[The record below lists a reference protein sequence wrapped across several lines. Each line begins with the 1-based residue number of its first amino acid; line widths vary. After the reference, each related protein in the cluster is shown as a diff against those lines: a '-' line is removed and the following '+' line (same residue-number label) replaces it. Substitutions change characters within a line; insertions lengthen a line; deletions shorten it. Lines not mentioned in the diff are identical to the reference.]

1 MGGAVPECSGYHRQD
16 GRRVTTDPAMTD
28 QLSLELEAGLPHLP
42 ARLRPMMPR
51 PLQAPFDSSEHV
63 FEPSWGGQRALAFLE
78 PAFDQDALGR
88 FHTADGAP
96 SVRIVDVGGRDL
108 GDRLG
113 ELGGL
118 ALRIEARS
126 AVLDGELIV
135 VDGAG
140 RPDLPALGARL
151 AGRPGPDV
159 AYLAFDLL
167 YLDGR
172 PLLGLPLARRREA
185 LRRVLRPGPEVV
197 ALPAIVG
204 EGRALH
210 DAATTQG
217 LAGTMARQR
226 TSPYLPG
233 VRSRLWRF
241 VATGTV
247 GTGPF
252 RSSESG
258 VVGDVGGVDV
268 VEGAVRGDAAPSPF
282 EDGVGSVAETPDA
295 AASNP
300 SADLKAPPEA
310 ERPTLGLDAVP
321 GTTGAVLAVFRRLPL
336 DIDGGE

>member
-1 MGGAVPECSGYHRQD
+1 
-16 GRRVTTDPAMTD
+16 MTD

-51 PLQAPFDSSEHV
+51 PLSAPFDSSEHV

-78 PAFDQDALGR
+78 PAFDQDEQGR

-96 SVRIVDVGGRDL
+96 SVRLVDAGGRDL
-108 GDRLG
+108 ADRLG

-126 AVLDGELIV
+126 AVLDGELVV

-140 RPDLPALGARL
+140 RPDPAALDERL
-151 AGRPGPDV
+151 AGRAGPDV

-172 PLLGLPLARRREA
+172 PLLGQALTRRREA
-185 LRRVLRPGPEVV
+185 LRRILRPGPEVV

-210 DAATTQG
+210 DAATAQG

-241 VATGTV
+241 VAA
-247 GTGPF
+247 
-252 RSSESG
+252 
-258 VVGDVGGVDV
+258 
-268 VEGAVRGDAAPSPF
+268 GARAMELAAAEPDLAAPLVTGLGVPT
-282 EDGVGSVAETPDA
+282 EDQAGS
-295 AASNP
+295 
-300 SADLKAPPEA
+300 
-310 ERPTLGLDAVP
+310 PTLGLEIGP
-321 GTTGAVLAVFRRLPL
+321 GTAGAVLAVFRRLPL
-336 DIDGGE
+336 DVGGE

>member
-1 MGGAVPECSGYHRQD
+1 
-16 GRRVTTDPAMTD
+16 MTD

-42 ARLRPMMPR
+42 ARLRPMLPR
-51 PLQAPFDSSEHV
+51 PLPAPFDSTEHV

-78 PAFDQDALGR
+78 PAYDQDETGR
-88 FHTADGAP
+88 YHTADGAP
-96 SVRIVDVGGRDL
+96 SVRLVDAGGRDL
-108 GDRLG
+108 ADFLA

-118 ALRIEARS
+118 VLRIEARS

-140 RPDLPALGARL
+140 RPDLAALEARL
-151 AGRPGPDV
+151 AGRPGPEV

-172 PLLGLPLARRREA
+172 PLLGQPLVRRRDA
-185 LRRVLRPGPEVV
+185 LRRILRPGPEVV
-197 ALPAIVG
+197 AVPAIVG

-210 DAATTQG
+210 DAASVQG

-241 VATGTV
+241 VATGV
-247 GTGPF
+247 G
-252 RSSESG
+252 EVAG
-258 VVGDVGGVDV
+258 VAGGIAGGVAAGGAAGSAGGGAGGGVAGGGVGG
-268 VEGAVRGDAAPSPF
+268 GAGGGVAGGGMQADAS
-282 EDGVGSVAETPDA
+282 G
-295 AASNP
+295 P
-300 SADLKAPPEA
+300 SAEPEH
-310 ERPTLGLDAVP
+310 PTLGLDAAP

-336 DIDGGE
+336 DLDGGG